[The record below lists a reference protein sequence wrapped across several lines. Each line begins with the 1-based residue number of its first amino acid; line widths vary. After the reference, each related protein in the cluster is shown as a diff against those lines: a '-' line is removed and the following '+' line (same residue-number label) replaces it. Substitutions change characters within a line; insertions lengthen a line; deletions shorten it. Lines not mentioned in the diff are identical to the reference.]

1 MNLQQRHSSRF
12 PPGGGGMMKTTV
24 GALDPLHSP
33 AVSGQRPGLQRLT
46 DEELLEAVNRPRNR
60 DPIRIDTRTG
70 KVVDGNG
77 RAYELKRR
85 AADPA
90 SSIRDDSEVL
100 YEPYTPDHSMFPDI

>member
-1 MNLQQRHSSRF
+1 
-12 PPGGGGMMKTTV
+12 MMRTRV

-33 AVSGQRPGLQRLT
+33 AVSGNRPSLERLT
-46 DEELLEAVNRPRNR
+46 DAELLDAVNRPRNR
-60 DPIRIDTRTG
+60 DPIRIDARTG

-90 SSIRDDSEVL
+90 SSITEDTEIL
-100 YEPYTPDHSMFPDI
+100 YEPYTPDHSMFWDL

>member
-1 MNLQQRHSSRF
+1 MI
-12 PPGGGGMMKTTV
+12 KTTV

-33 AVSGQRPGLQRLT
+33 GVSGRRPGLEQLS
-46 DEELLEAVNRPRNR
+46 DAELLEAVNRPRNG
-60 DPIRIDTRTG
+60 DPIKINRRTG

-90 SSIRDDSEVL
+90 SSITADTEVA
-100 YEPYTPDHSMFPDI
+100 YEPDTPDLSMFWDS